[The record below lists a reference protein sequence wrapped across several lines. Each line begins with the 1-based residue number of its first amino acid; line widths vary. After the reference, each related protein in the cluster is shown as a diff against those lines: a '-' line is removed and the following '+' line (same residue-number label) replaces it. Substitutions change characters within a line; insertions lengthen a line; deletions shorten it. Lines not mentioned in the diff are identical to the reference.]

1 MSLQLAKYVA
11 RAPRYVLQP
20 QDDTFIRLGGPHQ
33 SPWEESTE
41 ILNLSLT
48 GLSFVA
54 PKDLC
59 PIVGEIIKIQF
70 EIPESGPMACL
81 GLVTR
86 LEVIN
91 DHQIQVGLH
100 FVKIDPL
107 HKLELIQALA
117 KKLKLKPTPITKT
130 INSKSIIQFLMKNKF
145 IALSFISLM
154 MFLTSLLVYLI
165 FKL

>member
-11 RAPRYVLQP
+11 RSPRYVLQP

-70 EIPESGPMACL
+70 EVPDSGPMACL

-86 LEVIN
+86 LEVLDDN
-91 DHQIQVGLH
+91 KMQVGLH
-100 FVKIDPL
+100 FVKLDPL

-117 KKLKLKPTPITKT
+117 KKLKIKPAVTTKKLT
-130 INSKSIIQFLMKNKF
+130 AKNVFIFLSQHKLVTF
-145 IALSFISLM
+145 SFAIMLL
-154 MFLTSLLVYLI
+154 FLTSLLVYLI
-165 FKL
+165 FK

>member
-33 SPWEESTE
+33 SPWEENTE

-54 PKDLC
+54 PADLC

-70 EIPESGPMACL
+70 EIPNTGPLACL
-81 GLVTR
+81 GLITR
-86 LEVIN
+86 LDVIN
-91 DHQIQVGLH
+91 DHQMQVGLH
-100 FVKIDPL
+100 FVKLDPL

-117 KKLKLKPTPITKT
+117 KKLKIRPTSP
-130 INSKSIIQFLMKNKF
+130 SKKLTSKMLFSFIKQNKLA
-145 IALSFISLM
+145 IVSFISVIL
-154 MFLTSLLVYLI
+154 FLTSLLVYLL
-165 FKL
+165 FK